1 MGLGELGYT
10 PGMIPVGSHPG
21 WHPVFEALAYAAG
34 YAVFRRARAKQR
46 YVVSEPQRWTE
57 LAAAAEGQSEHK
69 PATGGVVD
77 DETAEGDEA
86 DLASVA
92 DWAVGSVLG
101 AGAGGP
107 GVGVGAVA
115 AACCSGL
122 GGGCVILNTAANC
135 GS

>member
-1 MGLGELGYT
+1 MFATGDVWAGSTGGLFAG
-10 PGMIPVGSHPG
+10 GSFTG
-21 WHPVFEALAYAAG
+21 RDAAF
-34 YAVFRRARAKQR
+34 A
-46 YVVSEPQRWTE
+46 
-57 LAAAAEGQSEHK
+57 
-69 PATGGVVD
+69 GGVVD

-92 DWAVGSVLG
+92 DWALGIVLG